1 MVQSIYNEKAPETFK
16 KSVLLVKYL
25 IDMIINDTSIRN
37 DHINLLKIAC

>member
-1 MVQSIYNEKAPETFK
+1 MVQCIYNEKTPETFK